1 MVEVFGIPIIG
12 TAKFKTSGK
21 LQFAAH
27 ILAELL
33 DNDNDGCAD
42 DSKVL
47 ANLQKKTGDGKRKTL
62 FLINKESDTF
72 PYQTAENAG
81 YALRQLT
88 YFDECLP
95 KFAGLNAI
103 GKRDATMEE
112 FTHFI
117 NAQGHIPMYPKT
129 FGAKWTSNSALTK
142 AMDIAR

>member
-33 DNDNDGCAD
+33 DNNNDGCAD
-42 DSKVL
+42 DPKVL
-47 ANLQKKTGDGKRKTL
+47 AQILKKTGDGKKKTL
-62 FLINKESDTF
+62 FLINSESDTF
-72 PYQTAENAG
+72 PYQTAETAG

-88 YFDECLP
+88 YFNECLP
-95 KFAGLNAI
+95 KKAGLNADSS
-103 GKRDATMEE
+103 RDATMEE

-117 NAQGHIPMYPKT
+117 NAQGHIPVYPKI
-129 FGAKWTSNSALTK
+129 FGAKWTSKSALTN
-142 AMDIAR
+142 AMDKAR